1 MPTRREVLKGGLGVL
16 ALGAGGSVLGAQE
29 AVRSIV
35 GPIAQRSGGTST
47 LGAASLKALKASR
60 PLGARSF
67 DPKARIIDGFAFRSW
82 FEGDDFEEEIPFHS
96 QQNDFPGGEPPAP
109 SEEIDV
115 VVIGGG
121 LSGLAAAYELRQYN
135 PVVFELHDIFGG
147 NAQGGRINGAPFSLG
162 SAYFITPD
170 AGGELDRFYGELGLH
185 EVIRADEIA
194 SPVEIDGVINPDIWS
209 GLGVPKEDIPAYE
222 AYRQLVIR
230 MTLRSAMDAR
240 ARHAEPARPHR
251 AGDGDARPRGA
262 GGGDSGVLLLV
273 VHRRVG
279 GDLGDAWLELPRG

>member
-35 GPIAQRSGGTST
+35 GPIAQRSGGTSP

-147 NAQGGRINGAPFSLG
+147 NAQGVGSTARRSRWAARTSLRPTPAG
-162 SAYFITPD
+162 SST
-170 AGGELDRFYGELGLH
+170 GSM
-185 EVIRADEIA
+185 A
-194 SPVEIDGVINPDIWS
+194 SSVCTRSS
-209 GLGVPKEDIPAYE
+209 GP
-222 AYRQLVIR
+222 
-230 MTLRSAMDAR
+230 TRS
-240 ARHAEPARPHR
+240 HRPSR
-251 AGDGDARPRGA
+251 LMA
-262 GGGDSGVLLLV
+262 
-273 VHRRVG
+273 
-279 GDLGDAWLELPRG
+279 